1 VKLPA
6 GIQVLERGWL
16 SSNNILLYDGDR
28 ATLIDAGYVGHAA
41 QTLELV
47 KSALAGRR
55 REFAKHCFAP
65 APVGDD
71 AASPR
76 APNRGQRSEVKLTRL
91 INTHSHSDHIGGN
104 ATLKAAF
111 ACDILIPA
119 GIEKM
124 VAEWDAEALLLEPA
138 CQRADRFAHD
148 GVIENHAALEMGGMT
163 WQALPAPGHDMSAL
177 VYYCAERRILIS
189 GDALWNDGFGI
200 IFGEL
205 MGKDDALPATRR
217 TLEMIAGL
225 AVDVVIP
232 GHGAPFVDVPEAL
245 QRAFQR
251 LAAFETDGT
260 RMGRNAVRACFTFN
274 LLDMQRLK
282 EDDLPAYLKSVP
294 FFDTVN
300 QRVLK
305 LSDDD
310 FASWLLGDLLRARA
324 VEVKDGWILPCVA
337 P

>member
-1 VKLPA
+1 MPTELLPA
-6 GIQVLERGWL
+6 AIQVLERGWL
-16 SSNNILLYDGDR
+16 SSNNILLFDGDR
-28 ATLIDAGYVGHAA
+28 ATLVDAGYVGHAG
-41 QTLELV
+41 QTLGLV
-47 KSALAGRR
+47 KSALAAR
-55 REFAKHCFAP
+55 REPTA
-65 APVGDD
+65 
-71 AASPR
+71 
-76 APNRGQRSEVKLTRL
+76 LTRL

-104 ATLKAAF
+104 ATIKAAF
-111 ACDILIPA
+111 GCDILIPA
-119 GIEKM
+119 GIERM

-148 GVIENHAALEMGGMT
+148 GVVDNHATLEMGGLA

-177 VYYCAERRILIS
+177 VFYNPERRILIS

-232 GHGAPFVDVPEAL
+232 GHGAPFTDVQEAL
-245 QRAFQR
+245 ERAFQR
-251 LAAFETDGT
+251 LAAFEADGT

-282 EDDLPAYLKSVP
+282 EDDLPGYLKSVP

-324 VEVKDGWILPCVA
+324 VEVKDGWILPNVA

>member
-1 VKLPA
+1 MPAESRLPDSLRV
-6 GIQVLERGWL
+6 IERGWL
-16 SSNNILLYDGDR
+16 SSNNILCFDGNR
-28 ATLIDAGYVGHAA
+28 ATLVDAGYVGHAA
-41 QTLELV
+41 QTCALV
-47 KSALAGRR
+47 TSALAERR
-55 REFAKHCFAP
+55 
-65 APVGDD
+65 G
-71 AASPR
+71 SPR
-76 APNRGQRSEVKLTRL
+76 LARL

-104 ATLKAAF
+104 AAVQAAF
-111 ACDILIPA
+111 GCEIHIPA
-119 GIEKM
+119 GIERM

-148 GVIENHAALEMGGMT
+148 GVIADHATIEMGGLT

-177 VYYCAERRILIS
+177 VFYCPERRILIS

-205 MGKDDALPATRR
+205 MGKNDALPATRA
-217 TLEMIAGL
+217 TLEMIGRL
-225 AVDVVIP
+225 AVDIVIP
-232 GHGAPFVDVPEAL
+232 GHGPAFTDVEDAMA
-245 QRAFQR
+245 RAFQR
-251 LAAFETDGT
+251 LAAFEADTS

-282 EDDLPAYLKSVP
+282 EDDLPGYLKSVP

-324 VEVKDGWILPCVA
+324 VEVSNGWILPTVA